1 MNSLPNTAETKSAT
15 GKRGRP
21 RKVQPLKRNP
31 LRPSSLDAL
40 FRCGWYL
47 SEGRQRLA
55 AARGNE
61 IDDLIRAFFAGQKIM
76 VPSELGDVFAWST
89 KKTRELSKGY
99 PILVRKEDC
108 QVSIPGLDR
117 PGTCDCVIPGALT
130 SLDWKSGQRR
140 SYGRQMAAYA
150 LGQME
155 LRFAVNWTCAVL
167 YLDEEQTEFFRFS
180 LEEAGAIVAQSRAAY
195 DMPGPPVINESCAW
209 CANFFKCP
217 TQLTLAGQALRLG
230 DSALAWPKILED
242 PERLSRFLLGVK
254 ALERFGKE
262 GRERAREYFFQK
274 VDVPGFVLS
283 GGKRSWSLPVETL
296 LLLLSQGDE
305 AQIRAAL
312 RTALEIQ
319 GDMNREQYFEL
330 CEKLTISPDE
340 TLLQQS
346 KGDPYVRIK

>member
-1 MNSLPNTAETKSAT
+1 
-15 GKRGRP
+15 
-21 RKVQPLKRNP
+21 
-31 LRPSSLDAL
+31 
-40 FRCGWYL
+40 L

-140 SYGRQMAAYA
+140 SYARQMAAYG

-155 LRFAVNWTCAVL
+155 KRFAENWTCAVL
-167 YLDEEQTEFFRFS
+167 YLDEQETEFFRFT
-180 LEEAGAIVAQSRAAY
+180 LTEAAAIVAESRAAY

-209 CANFFKCP
+209 CGNFLKCP

-230 DSALAWPKILED
+230 ENPLLWPEILAD

-274 VDVPGFVLS
+274 VDVPGFALLN
-283 GGKRSWSLPVETL
+283 GRRTYSLPVETL
-296 LLLLSQGDE
+296 LFLLSKGDDM
-305 AQIRAAL
+305 QIREAL
-312 RTALEIQ
+312 RTAVEVH
-319 GDMNREQYFEL
+319 GEMNREQYFLL
-330 CEKLTISPDE
+330 CQKLTIPPDE
-340 TLLQQS
+340 TLLQVH
-346 KGDPYVRIK
+346 KGDPYVRAK